1 MDKTLDTVVLV
12 HRLIIALAL
21 ALFAVGLSVH
31 RPNSAYDEA
40 ERDIQSL
47 QKGIAAVSSQV
58 EEVYKA
64 IYDKSEFKASVLT
77 WLKKHDSAQQDIQI
91 QVNSPGDFAIP
102 DSRQDSLVTLE
113 AQVKW
118 ADRIYRDLPSP
129 FFLCMVD
136 RDHIFEALNKLFNGS
151 ATPNFKRS
159 LIPLRPGAQ
168 NVVAAGGG
176 SC

>member
-77 WLKKHDSAQQDIQI
+77 WLKKHDSAQQDIQFRLT
-91 QVNSPGDFAIP
+91 VPA
-102 DSRQDSLVTLE
+102 TL
-113 AQVKW
+113 
-118 ADRIYRDLPSP
+118 L
-129 FFLCMVD
+129 FLI
-136 RDHIFEALNKLFNGS
+136 RGK
-151 ATPNFKRS
+151 TR
-159 LIPLRPGAQ
+159 
-168 NVVAAGGG
+168 
-176 SC
+176 